1 MLDCTMPDGTGPDI
15 LSHGFGLRAVKN
27 RNLAY
32 WEIDMQN
39 GKLRAPRKF
48 NQEVADLDRAGHAT
62 EGVPCVATGETRDAR
77 IASLSSLRRTRV
89 ISDLP
94 KWPSFSVSGSC

>member
-1 MLDCTMPDGTGPDI
+1 MPDGTGPDI

-39 GKLRAPRKF
+39 GKLIRQP
-48 NQEVADLDRAGHAT
+48 LDVLNWRTTTRCHQP
-62 EGVPCVATGETRDAR
+62 VIGE
-77 IASLSSLRRTRV
+77 
-89 ISDLP
+89 
-94 KWPSFSVSGSC
+94 